1 MTISTT
7 TMKHNKDERI
17 VLRLTKDE
25 LQGIDARVLAA
36 KERGEKSNRSMVAR
50 EAFKELLTAA

>member
-25 LQGIDARVLAA
+25 LKGIDERVLAA